1 MSLGAKINMKYIVLT
16 LFLISL
22 KSFSGEKVVEL
33 KMENYI
39 SHGYS
44 ENSSKELAKQE
55 ACNSAKR
62 ELIAYVFG
70 AAFQINQNMVR
81 SLGVLDYSQD
91 ISVNT
96 GEIILRAATIETSA
110 NNGTTNC
117 SIIYPLQEA
126 NIEKERL
133 KSAQNFKTV
142 HFTEIGDPDNIKGGV
157 LEVVTIPEDT
167 DVLIDNVRW
176 GTTPLRLNGKL
187 SNGAHTLR
195 LENTNYKII
204 EEKIEINN
212 SKTRVDR
219 ILKRAT
225 GKLKIITDPEGA
237 IIKINEEEVGYSPTR
252 EIELLAGQKLKIEVT
267 HPEAETYIQNITLIR
282 DENKIINQ
290 KLLLKPGFISLNIVP
305 SKGDDLFSKKDI
317 VIGIDGIV
325 NHTLSANSWIQVE
338 AGEHNVSVSVK
349 EYDKK
354 IFKINVR
361 GGEKLAIPTI
371 ELTSLK
377 EIEGKKLAEKK
388 EQEHEQETKTKRN
401 EKPEEEEEERF
412 FRTWHI
418 LLGPEG
424 NFNSPEFE
432 EPSYGIFL
440 GGQKSLFNNI
450 IGIQISASFGIEGKE
465 EKFNSGSHLGEPN
478 STRKN
483 IGKHSYYSMSL
494 SLPVYIES
502 LYLVPALGVRHEKV
516 KNEIVN
522 YDFLGRSQNTY
533 METMKTTRHYYS
545 FSIGWIYP
553 ENIKPGGASIFSE
566 VGVAKYAGL
575 TGIDP
580 RLNFGF
586 RWNFY

>member
-1 MSLGAKINMKYIVLT
+1 MKYVVLT

-96 GEIILRAATIETSA
+96 GEIVLRAAIIETSA
-110 NNGTTNC
+110 NDGTTNC
-117 SIIYPLQEA
+117 SITYPVQEA
-126 NIEKERL
+126 SIEKERL
-133 KSAQNFKTV
+133 KSAQNFKAV
-142 HFTEIGDPDNIKGGV
+142 HFTEIGDPNNVKGGV

-187 SNGAHTLR
+187 SPGTHDLR

-237 IIKINEEEVGYSPTR
+237 IIKINEEEIGYSPTR

-267 HPEAETYIQNITLIR
+267 HPETETYTQSITLIR

-305 SKGDDLFSKKDI
+305 SKGDVLFSKKDI

-338 AGEHNVSVSVK
+338 AGEHNVSVSAK
-349 EYDKK
+349 EYDEKA
-354 IFKINVR
+354 FKINVR
-361 GGEKLAIPTI
+361 GGEKRAIPTI

-377 EIEGKKLAEKK
+377 EIEEEKLIAEKREDEQK
-388 EQEHEQETKTKRN
+388 SKESVKQEQERSEKVFQTWHVLIGPECNLNSPDYSKLSYGLFIGGEKSLFSNHLGIQVVASYGTEAKEESFNTLITKTG
-401 EKPEEEEEERF
+401 KPNSSDREVGQYTYYKMAF
-412 FRTWHI
+412 SLPI
-418 LLGPEG
+418 YLGPFYLTPTFG
-424 NFNSPEFE
+424 VRQDHASVHVTTYNAQGSSTNNTSVNIVKTSKHFYSLGAGYLYPKNDK
-432 EPSYGIFL
+432 PSYGSIFL
-440 GGQKSLFNNI
+440 EGGVSK
-450 IGIQISASFGIEGKE
+450 
-465 EKFNSGSHLGEPN
+465 
-478 STRKN
+478 
-483 IGKHSYYSMSL
+483 YSDMS
-494 SLPVYIES
+494 S
-502 LYLVPALGVRHEKV
+502 
-516 KNEIVN
+516 
-522 YDFLGRSQNTY
+522 
-533 METMKTTRHYYS
+533 
-545 FSIGWIYP
+545 
-553 ENIKPGGASIFSE
+553 
-566 VGVAKYAGL
+566 
-575 TGIDP
+575 IDP
-580 RLNFGF
+580 AIKLGW